1 MKLASNVNHIIY
13 NKGNKGKL
21 NTSNVK
27 HCIQSTNLESNEAI
41 KQPMLSILERSHQSE
56 NEKTS
61 YYRSIAVLSCYQKTK
76 RKVNDMPFDL

>member
-41 KQPMLSILERSHQSE
+41 KQPMLNILQRSHQSE
-56 NEKTS
+56 HGKTS
-61 YYRSIAVLSCYQKTK
+61 YHRSIAIFSFYQKTR
-76 RKVNDMPFDL
+76 RKINDLPFDL